1 MSQANPLDR
10 GLITLRVS
18 DAARLFATDPL
29 VEDAAKGLASP
40 VADQLLARAKDVSAK
55 LGIALRVE
63 VPGAPAELEAKLRAA
78 FALAAAEER
87 MRLSELFRWGRRA
100 LVLGLAVMV
109 SCLTIAIHGQEVLP
123 GLALPTVVKEA
134 AKIIGWVAMWKP
146 MEIFLYDWMP
156 IQRRRRVFERLAAA
170 RIEVIRTGA

>member
-40 VADQLLARAKDVSAK
+40 VADQLLARAKDVPAK

-109 SCLTIAIHGQEVLP
+109 SCLTIAIRG
-123 GLALPTVVKEA
+123 
-134 AKIIGWVAMWKP
+134 
-146 MEIFLYDWMP
+146 
-156 IQRRRRVFERLAAA
+156 RRCCRASRFPPW
-170 RIEVIRTGA
+170 